1 MTTLTGRALGTW
13 GLALLVAG
21 VPRVLF
27 AQDEPEEEVPVEDSP
42 AEDDAPVEEEA
53 PVEEVAEEEVTE
65 GDGGLALSQP
75 PPAGKGAIAGIV
87 TDTKYK
93 EPVIEAYVGVLGTK
107 TAVLT
112 DVDGTFRLE
121 LPPGRY
127 ALRIA
132 YELHKPVRTTEVVV
146 TAGNIVRL
154 DVKLEP
160 EEGTEDVIETVVTL
174 EQSSVE
180 GLLLQRQKSAAAGD
194 SIGRAEITKGN
205 DRTAAEAARRV
216 VGANIEGS
224 RFLFVRGL
232 GERYTNALFDGFPLP
247 SPEPDKQAV
256 PLDLF
261 PSQILESLTIVKTF
275 TPDVPGDFAG
285 GSVRINT
292 RRVPNTLTLAGSVS
306 FGFNTRTT
314 FQDFLSYEGGKLDW
328 LGIDDGTRALPKSV
342 PDYKLGAFLEKPGG
356 VQTDEEITKIGRDM
370 NTSQSVRTTVAPP
383 NHSGN
388 FVVANSWALGSDAK
402 LGVLGAIVYDRR
414 FETHS
419 EEILRTFGIRTSEET
434 GERELVRRNN
444 LTVLRGVDKVS
455 WGLLAGLTL
464 ELGDEH
470 RFSLTGLHS
479 QVADN
484 EAAEFSGFH
493 EERGASIVNTVK
505 RFVART
511 LTYGLF
517 QGEHTIKQAGDLKI
531 DYGVGL
537 ARAARNEPDTRG
549 AIYVLSPPVYSFE
562 TDGLSGQ
569 HFYADQGET
578 TVSGQLNVTKP
589 FGDEGR
595 KLDVKTGGAVSVRS
609 RDFLARRFNYR
620 RAPGATIEF
629 SCGVTEWDRSCP
641 DRLFTDANIGPQL
654 QLQENNRFGDGY
666 EASLDVYAGYLMF
679 DGEVVDKL
687 RLVVGPRVEA
697 TRQELLAFDPGNRS
711 AESDRNS
718 EFNSTDILP
727 ALGLVYSPLP
737 RINVRASATRTVAR
751 PQIREFAPFAFTDY
765 FGGQEV
771 QGNPELVNTSIVN
784 TDLRFEFFPKT
795 TEVIAVSAFYK
806 RFADPIEQVIE
817 PGGTNGRITFQN
829 AEGANLFGVELEGRK
844 SFDLFHPAL
853 RPLSLIANV
862 TIAHSRVSLDPAELG
877 DSTSQSRPLSF
888 QAPYIVN
895 LALDFDEQD
904 MGLRARVA
912 YNVVGERIFSV
923 GKGGIP
929 DIYEQPRHELGVTV
943 GQRIGKHVEVR
954 ASASNILNSPIRRTM
969 GSEVEGEESAD
980 EGSNVQREVY
990 LGQSFSIG
998 VGLSY

>member
-1 MTTLTGRALGTW
+1 MKSLTGRALGTW

-21 VPRVLF
+21 VPRAVL
-27 AQDEPEEEVPVEDSP
+27 AQDDSPEEEAP
-42 AEDDAPVEEEA
+42 AEEAPAEETPPEEEA

-93 EPVIEAYVGVLGTK
+93 EPVIEAYVGILGTK

-121 LPPGRY
+121 LPPGKY
-127 ALRIA
+127 TLRIA
-132 YELHKPVRTTEVVV
+132 YELHKPVRTSEVVV
-146 TAGNIVRL
+146 TAGKIVRV

-292 RRVPNTLTLAGSVS
+292 RRVPNDLTIAGGVS
-306 FGFNTRTT
+306 FGFNSRTT
-314 FQDFLSYEGGKLDW
+314 FQDYLTYDGGSLDW
-328 LGIDDGTRALPKSV
+328 LGIDDGTRALPESV
-342 PDYKLGAFLEKPGG
+342 PSYKVGSFLEKKGG
-356 VQTDEEITKIGRDM
+356 GLQTEEEVAKIGRDM
-370 NTSQSVRTTVAPP
+370 NTSQSIRTTVAPP
-383 NHSGN
+383 NHAGN
-388 FVVANSWALGSDAK
+388 FVVSNSWALGQDAK
-402 LGVLGAIVYDRR
+402 IGVLGAIVYDRR

-419 EEILRTFGIRTSEET
+419 EEILRNYTLRTVDGKT
-434 GERELVRRNN
+434 ELARANDID
-444 LTVLRGVDKVS
+444 VLRGIDKVS
-455 WGLLAGLTL
+455 WGVLAGVTL

-470 RFSLTGLHS
+470 RFSITGLQS
-479 QVADN
+479 QVSDN

-493 EERGASIVNTVK
+493 EERGASIYNTVK

-517 QGEHTIKQAGDLKI
+517 QGEHTIRDAGDLKI
-531 DYGVGL
+531 AYGVGL
-537 ARAARNEPDTRG
+537 ARAARDEPDTRG
-549 AIYVLSPPVYSFE
+549 VIYTLSPPVYSFE

-569 HFYADQGET
+569 HFYAEQGET
-578 TVSGQLNVTKP
+578 TVSGQLDVTKP
-589 FGDEGR
+589 FGSADK
-595 KLDVKTGGAVSVRS
+595 KLEIKGGGAVSVRS
-609 RDFLARRFNYR
+609 RDFLARRFNFR
-620 RAPGATIEF
+620 RYQDATISFDCE
-629 SCGVTEWDRSCP
+629 VPEWSRSCP
-641 DRLFTDANIGPQL
+641 DRLFRDENIGPQL
-654 QLQENNRFGDGY
+654 ELQENNRFGDGY
-666 EASLDVYAGYLMF
+666 EAQLDVYAGYVMF
-679 DGEVVDKL
+679 DGEVVDDL
-687 RLVVGPRVEA
+687 RFVVGPRIEA
-697 TRQELLAFDPGNRS
+697 SRQSLLAFDPGNRGPKT
-711 AESDRNS
+711 DRQS
-718 EFNSTDILP
+718 EFNSTEILP
-727 ALGLVYSPLP
+727 AVAAIYSPIP
-737 RINVRASATRTVAR
+737 RANVRLSATRTVAR
-751 PQIREFAPFAFTDY
+751 PQIREVAPFAYTDY

-771 QGNPELVNTSIVN
+771 QGNPELVNTSIIN
-784 TDLRFEFFPKT
+784 TDVRFEFFPKT

-806 RFADPIEQVIE
+806 RFADPIEQVVE
-817 PGGTNGRITFQN
+817 PGGTGGRITYQN
-829 AEGANLFGVELEGRK
+829 ADGANLFGVEIEGRK
-844 SFDLFHPAL
+844 SFDVFHPAL

-862 TIAHSRVSLDPAELG
+862 TFAHSRVSLDPAELG
-877 DSTSQSRPLSF
+877 DSTSRSRPLSF
-888 QAPYIVN
+888 QAPYIANV
-895 LALDFDEQD
+895 ALDFDEQD

-912 YNVVGERIFSV
+912 YNVVGERIFAV
-923 GKGGIP
+923 GTGGLP
-929 DIYEQPRHELGVTV
+929 DIYEQPRHDLTVTI

-954 ASASNILNSPIRRTM
+954 ASASNLLNAPVRRTM
-969 GSEVEGEESAD
+969 GSELEGDDSEAED
-980 EGSNVQREVY
+980 SNVAREVFF
-990 LGQSFSIG
+990 GQSFSIG
-998 VGLSY
+998 VGLNY